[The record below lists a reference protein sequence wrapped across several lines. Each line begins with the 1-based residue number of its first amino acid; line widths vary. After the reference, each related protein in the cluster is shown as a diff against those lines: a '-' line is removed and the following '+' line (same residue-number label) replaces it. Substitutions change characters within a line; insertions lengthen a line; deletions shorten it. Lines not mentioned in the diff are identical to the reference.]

1 MSMILERF
9 EIIAPKV
16 DEPHFSTP
24 QETAEKLALLKAV
37 SVFESNRDAL
47 VIAADTVVDLDG
59 EILGKP
65 SNELEARE
73 QLFKLMG
80 RWHRVH
86 TAVAIVSQHETW
98 LNLKS
103 ASVKFRDVPSDFVFF
118 YSSRYSLD
126 KAGSYGLQDIGAV
139 FVERV
144 VGDPYVVIGLP
155 VYEVWNYLYS
165 RGIWRVETA

>member
-1 MSMILERF
+1 MRMILERF

-16 DEPHFSTP
+16 DEPRFSTP

-37 SVFESNRDAL
+37 SVFESNKDAL
-47 VIAADTVVDLDG
+47 IIAADTVVDLDG
-59 EILGKP
+59 ETLGKP
-65 SNELEARE
+65 SDEFEARE

-86 TAVAIVSQHETW
+86 TAVAIVSQHEMW

-118 YSSRYSLD
+118 YSKYSLD
-126 KAGSYGLQDIGAV
+126 KAGAYGLQDIGAV

-155 VYEVWNYLYS
+155 VYEVWDYLYS
-165 RGIWRVETA
+165 RGIWRVETT